1 MDIIELMEKLDEE
14 IGLHNEGIPGYVQVE
29 DISDSQV
36 CIDGKWRNVPSSWG
50 ICWKDGK
57 WVYFETDNERGYIC
71 GIKKCMTEEE
81 VCEYAYE
88 DLKCRA
94 EAEEENEPEDI
105 ACRYIQEEYGYTEED
120 AEEMVQKI
128 QEDKEVFEEFYNY
141 LFSGEYCNS
150 EWDSVEAAGYSAR
163 RLVEK
168 EGFTPVAAYRF
179 LVELREN
186 KEEAEEALRS
196 GTARKK

>member
-14 IGLHNEGIPGYVQVE
+14 IGLDNEGIPGYIQVE

-36 CIDGKWRNVPSSWG
+36 CIDGKWSNVPSSWG

-94 EAEEENEPEDI
+94 EAEAENEPEDI
-105 ACRYIQEEYGYTEED
+105 ACRYIQKEYGYTKED

-150 EWDSVEAAGYSAR
+150 EWDTLEAAGYSAR
-163 RLVEK
+163 RLVER
-168 EGFTPVAAYRF
+168 EGFAPVAAYRF
-179 LVELREN
+179 LVELRKN
-186 KEEAEEALRS
+186 KDEAEKALKN
-196 GTARKK
+196 GAVRKK